1 MKLVVLGATGAVGS
15 VIMAILDERDLA
27 ISEIVPVA
35 TARSAGSTLFHR
47 GRPVTVRL
55 LEADVFEGTDIALF
69 DVPDEVSLEW
79 APIAAE
85 RGATVVDNSAA
96 WRMAPDVPL
105 VVPEVNPEA
114 AFATPRRIIAS
125 PNCTMLTVVVPLAP
139 LHGCAGLRRV
149 IVSSYQ
155 AASGAGKPGV
165 DELWGQLR
173 EVADAPVATVT
184 AGRAGGMLKPGDTF
198 AHPLALNVIPRI
210 GSAQADGYT
219 SEELKLAE
227 ETRKVLGLPD
237 LPLSATCV
245 RVPTMVGHGVSVHAE
260 FERPMGVDEAR
271 RILGAAPGVEL
282 RDDTAAHVYPT
293 PLEAAGRDPV
303 FVGRIRQDPHDP
315 HALEWFAVTDNL
327 RKGAALNAIQIAE
340 LVASRGPI
348 AARQAAGSSRS
359 G

>member
-1 MKLVVLGATGAVGS
+1 MKLVVVGATGAVGS

-27 ISEIVPVA
+27 IGELVPVA
-35 TARSAGSTLFHR
+35 TARSAGSTLSHR
-47 GRPVTVRL
+47 GRPLTVQRL
-55 LEADVFEGTDIALF
+55 AADVFAGADIALF
-69 DVPDEVSLEW
+69 DVPDEVSREW
-79 APIAAE
+79 APIAAQ

-96 WRMAPDVPL
+96 WRMSADVPL
-105 VVPEVNPEA
+105 VVPEINPEA
-114 AFATPRRIIAS
+114 AHSPPRGIIAS

-139 LHGCAGLRRV
+139 LHRAARVRRL

-173 EVADAPVATVT
+173 GVAEASEGTVT
-184 AGRAGGMLKPGDTF
+184 TGRAREVLQAGTTF

-210 GSAQADGYT
+210 GSAQTDGYT
-219 SEELKLAE
+219 SEEVKLAE

-245 RVPTMVGHGVSVHAE
+245 RVPTVVGHGVSVHAE
-260 FERPMGVDEAR
+260 FERPIGVDEAR
-271 RILGAAPGVEL
+271 GILAVAPGVEL

-303 FVGRIRQDPHDP
+303 FVGRLRQDRHDSR
-315 HALEWFAVTDNL
+315 ALEWFAVTDNL
-327 RKGAALNAIQIAE
+327 RKGAALNTIQIAE
-340 LVASRGPI
+340 LVAARISRPGPP
-348 AARQAAGSSRS
+348 
-359 G
+359 